1 MPITASTLDKIK
13 LLLLAKARDT
23 CIQVDFVYLGFAGFI
38 DNFGGRGAV
47 YLLQHHRL

>member
-23 CIQVDFVYLGFAGFI
+23 CIQVGFV
-38 DNFGGRGAV
+38 
-47 YLLQHHRL
+47 